1 MKMIM
6 KKEIIIIMEKSIKIK
21 VINMVIIILMNIIKQ
36 LENKI

>member
-6 KKEIIIIMEKSIKIK
+6 KKIIIIIMEKSIKIK

-36 LENKI
+36 IENKI